1 MPTRKKFTLI
11 DISTADMA
19 FVASGAT
26 LEELFEN
33 AAAAMFYVMT
43 GSEVK
48 PEKEKKVEVAA
59 PDIEGLMVDWLNELL
74 FVFDTEK
81 MLFSKFQVKIKKNGG
96 CELSGTAS
104 GEVVTPEHKLKAYVK
119 AATYHMLEVKKEK
132 KRWKV
137 QVVLDV

>member
-1 MPTRKKFTLI
+1 MTTPKKFTLI

-19 FVASGAT
+19 FIASGAT

-43 GSEVK
+43 GSEVMA
-48 PEKEKKVEVAA
+48 EKKKKVAVDA

-74 FVFDTEK
+74 FLFDTEK
-81 MLFSKFQVKIKKNGG
+81 MLFSKFEVRIKEDKRYK
-96 CELSGTAS
+96 LTAS
-104 GEVVTPEHKLKAYVK
+104 VFGETVKPAHKLKAYVK

-132 KRWKV
+132 KRWKA